1 MREREEDKEK
11 QNVRV
16 EGKPLSGGIMGN
28 TYSSQFSFR
37 SLRGNNTGELSIVK
51 ALKTDGSI
59 SGKKKQERWGKCNYP
74 ARAVWEFY
82 CLIIIP

>member
-1 MREREEDKEK
+1 M
-11 QNVRV
+11 RV

-37 SLRGNNTGELSIVK
+37 SLRGDNAGELSIVK
-51 ALKTDGSI
+51 ALKTDGFI
-59 SGKKKQERWGKCNYP
+59 SGKKEERWGKCNYP
-74 ARAVWEFY
+74 ARAVWVFY